1 MLEKI
6 ISYLA
11 EQVELDPENLSAE
24 TTFESLDLDS
34 LDLVEMLVELDL
46 VVDHVSI
53 FRIVVSVYEIV
64 APASGDI
71 CIPLGIV

>member
-34 LDLVEMLVELDL
+34 LDLVEMLVELENEAGVELPEEETQGLETLGDL
-46 VVDHVSI
+46 AALIESK
-53 FRIVVSVYEIV
+53 
-64 APASGDI
+64 
-71 CIPLGIV
+71 L